1 MKNRYM
7 IFSKDNMAHRFSAED
22 AKLAV
27 CAYAEHCG
35 CAIEKPILARIQA
48 VMTLEELVEFVN
60 SHGGLD
66 YNDKITEIVGYY
78 ITIYPEEALPTEKG
92 GGSDANA

>member
-27 CAYAEHCG
+27 CDYAEHCG

-48 VMTLEELVEFVN
+48 VMTLEELVEFFN
-60 SHGGLD
+60 SHGSLD
-66 YNDKITEIVGYY
+66 YNDKITEI
-78 ITIYPEEALPTEKG
+78 IKCHATIYPEEVFQTGEE
-92 GGSDANA
+92 GGSDA